1 MVERV
6 TLLRGVRGSK
16 SDAPLLLALVW
27 GLSGFLISAVLH
39 DPESWPA
46 TLGVVMITQAFAGG
60 IAWVRLGASRT
71 AVLPDFLTIFLT
83 FQVIN
88 KTLTFLN
95 LVVRGSGVE
104 GVRSIGVG
112 FEELTPLTNVFRWQ
126 AEWIFL
132 AGTVLFTIGWLL
144 VERRRPLLISFE
156 PAPKTLW
163 RAFFW
168 SLAIY
173 TLISW
178 SGIAVGML
186 ASLLKLFSL
195 GALAVLLGGNSRY
208 ALGRDQSWLTVAAMV
223 PLLFLALQ
231 SGVKG
236 EFALVALPILLPILK
251 KITALR
257 LLGVAGFIAIVVLI
271 VFPISEEARLANWE
285 SYGGTEKAGT
295 VELLS
300 RVNEKWDQQ
309 GVTATAVDGTFSW
322 LARGSTADIG
332 GLVMQIAD
340 RDGHLGPELIKGLLY
355 IFVPRLLWPEKPS
368 STPGAWFT
376 WYLGHAP
383 SPESATSATATMLPT
398 EIYWMFG
405 GWGVLVGMT
414 LLGVLY
420 ALIWKALHGMSKRS
434 PIAQL
439 ALFAFVVRAANL
451 ESTHSLYAIAE
462 PVTFFVY
469 VMLLVTV
476 SRLMLSPSPSAARL
490 KGVRF

>member
-1 MVERV
+1 MLV
-6 TLLRGVRGSK
+6 
-16 SDAPLLLALVW
+16 AFVW
-27 GLSGFLISAVLH
+27 GFAGFLISAVLY

-46 TLGVVMITQAFAGG
+46 TVGVVMITQAFAGG
-60 IAWVRLGASRT
+60 IAWVRLGASRN

-95 LVVRGSGVE
+95 LLVRGSGIE

-126 AEWIFL
+126 AEWVFL

-144 VERRRPLLISFE
+144 VERRRPLFIFFD

-163 RAFFW
+163 RAFFL

-173 TLISW
+173 VLISW

-186 ASLLKLFSL
+186 ATLLRLFSL
-195 GALAVLLGGNSRY
+195 GALAVLFAGNSRF
-208 ALGRDQSWLTVAAMV
+208 ALGRDQSWLTLAALA
-223 PLLFLALQ
+223 PFLFLALQ

-236 EFALVALPILLPILK
+236 EFALVALPILLPILRRM
-251 KITALR
+251 TALR
-257 LLGVAGFIAIVVLI
+257 LLAVASFIAIVVLI
-271 VFPISEEARLANWE
+271 VFPISEEARLANWA
-285 SYGGTEKAGT
+285 SYGGNENAGT
-295 VELLS
+295 AELLS
-300 RVNEKWDQQ
+300 RVKRKWDQE
-309 GVTATAVDGTFSW
+309 GIITTAVDGAFSW

-355 IFVPRLLWPEKPS
+355 IFVPRVLWPEKPS
-368 STPGAWFT
+368 FTPGAWFT

-383 SPESATSATATMLPT
+383 SPEAATSATATMLPT
-398 EIYWMFG
+398 EIFWMFG
-405 GWGVLVGMT
+405 WLGVLIGMI
-414 LLGVLY
+414 LLGGLY
-420 ALIWKALHGMSKRS
+420 ALIWKALNGMSMRS
-434 PIAQL
+434 LIAQL
-439 ALFAFVVRAANL
+439 ALFAFVIRAANL
-451 ESTHSLYAIAE
+451 ESSHSLYAVAE

-469 VMLLVTV
+469 VMIMITV
-476 SRLMLSPSPSAARL
+476 QKLMASPSKPAISR
-490 KGVRF
+490 KGLRF